1 MANIKSAKKRVK
13 QNEKRRIRNK
23 ALRTRMKNVT
33 KKLLIAIDT
42 EESPEKVQELLSS
55 SYTVLDKAAKKGV
68 IHKNKASRKKS
79 RLTVR
84 AKNYLESHK

>member
-1 MANIKSAKKRVK
+1 
-13 QNEKRRIRNK
+13 
-23 ALRTRMKNVT
+23 MKNVT

-79 RLTVR
+79 RLTIR